1 VCFPTG
7 QEGGEALRR
16 GDLAEESGS
25 FRFSPRDGTRH
36 LAQAANMTKRPVV
49 LYGANGFSGRLVA
62 EFLRE
67 YSVPFI
73 AAGRSRARLEEVMN
87 RVPGIESADYE
98 IVETAGS
105 QEELVKLFAGAKVVC
120 NTVGPFIYNGPRVI
134 AAALDAGCH
143 YLDIGGEQA
152 WLRQVAE
159 KWGECFAKRG
169 LLAAPAT
176 AFMSAVSDSAARL
189 CLESSAIDSLEI
201 LTMFKGNPT
210 FGSTQ
215 TIFAVIQTDA
225 YYLEQNQYKPWPR
238 ATRYE
243 VAVPGTIPMQLALA
257 WGGFPHPVW
266 FKEHPQVANVR
277 SYGGLLDR
285 QIMEGIAATEKVFE
299 EQIRPLP
306 RPEQEK
312 RLAEMASAVQGGTP
326 PRENPRQ
333 HRTIDVVVG
342 RGSTDQ
348 VQCIVSGTCCYR
360 QTGLLQAFA
369 AQQLV
374 RATPRKVGFAS
385 AAEAFG
391 AHEIL
396 RVLESHGLS
405 KVKMSC

>member
-1 VCFPTG
+1 
-7 QEGGEALRR
+7 
-16 GDLAEESGS
+16 
-25 FRFSPRDGTRH
+25 
-36 LAQAANMTKRPVV
+36 MTKRPVV

-67 YSVPFI
+67 DNIPFI
-73 AAGRSRARLEEVMN
+73 AAGRSGARLEEVMN
-87 RVPGIESADYE
+87 HVPGIETADYE

-105 QEELVKLFAGAKVVC
+105 QDELAKLFAGAKVVC

-134 AAALDAGCH
+134 QAALDAGCH

-159 KWGECFAKRG
+159 NWGESFAKRG

-176 AFMSAVSDSAARL
+176 AFMSAVSDAAARL
-189 CLESSAIDSLEI
+189 CLENNAVDTLEI

-215 TIFAVIQTDA
+215 TIFAVIPTEA
-225 YYLEQNQYKPWPR
+225 YYLEQNQYRPWPR
-238 ATRYE
+238 AARYE
-243 VAVPGTIPMQLALA
+243 VSVPGTIPTQLALA

-285 QIMEGIAATEKVFE
+285 QIMEGIAATERIFE

-312 RLAEMASAVQGGTP
+312 RLAEMANSVQGGTP

-342 RGSTDQ
+342 RGSTDN
-348 VQCIVSGTCCYR
+348 VQCVVFGTCCYR
-360 QTGLLQAFA
+360 QTGLIQAFA

-374 RATPRKVGFAS
+374 RVAPRKTGFAS

-391 AHEIL
+391 AREIL

-405 KVKMSC
+405 KLKMSC